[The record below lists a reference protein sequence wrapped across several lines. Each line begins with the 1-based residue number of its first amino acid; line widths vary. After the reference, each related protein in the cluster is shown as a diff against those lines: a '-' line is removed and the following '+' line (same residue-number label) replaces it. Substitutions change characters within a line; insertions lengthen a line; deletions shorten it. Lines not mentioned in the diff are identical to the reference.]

1 MKIWLLNISVT
12 ILVTTVTSLVLS
24 KGKTATFVKCMF
36 SILTLLV
43 VIKPFAS
50 IKTEDINI
58 KDFIYQD
65 KIVIKE
71 DFIEYAFN
79 NRIGQT
85 ELLLEQQLC
94 DLGIENA
101 KINIY
106 YEINGTYDICYKN
119 IHVNLKNAVIKT
131 DKEHIVII
139 EDIKNYIAQ
148 ILTVNKDILVIYE

>member
-24 KGKTATFVKCMF
+24 KGRTATFVRCMF

-43 VIKPFAS
+43 LIKPFAS
-50 IKTEDINI
+50 IKTDDINI
-58 KDFIYQD
+58 KNFIFQD
-65 KIVIKE
+65 KIVIEE

-79 NRIGQT
+79 NKIDQT

-94 DLGIENA
+94 NLGVENA
-101 KINIY
+101 KIKIY
-106 YEINGTYDICYKN
+106 YEINNTYDVCYKN
-119 IHVNLKNAVIKT
+119 IQINLKNAVIKT

-139 EDIKNYIAQ
+139 EDIKNRIAQ